1 MLDQIRGVNVYCV
14 GVVSIEG
21 QCQFSFAYSDKIDYA
36 VRY

>member
-1 MLDQIRGVNVYCV
+1 MLDQIREVNVYC
-14 GVVSIEG
+14 VSIEG